1 MNAAANPAETRR
13 ALSVLAAFALARL
26 VFMATLGLGRDEAY
40 TLVVSRRLALSY
52 FDHPPLHQWL
62 AHVAALAFG
71 ETVFARLPFVMLFAL
86 AGFALWE
93 LARRLYDARAALAAL
108 IALNVTPFFF
118 ASAGSWIVPD
128 GPLLAAL
135 ALAALALERL
145 VVETPAERE
154 VWPLWLAAGA
164 AFGLAGL
171 SKYSAA
177 LTALGALAFLATDP
191 KGRRWLLHPAP
202 YFGAALAAAIV
213 APVFVWNADHGWAS
227 FRFQGG
233 RGAPS
238 DGLDPLAVLAMA
250 LGEVGYLLPWT
261 CAGLV
266 VAAAAGFTAARRGN
280 SGARLLICLAAP
292 PILVF
297 TITPLWGG
305 RGLPHWTMP
314 GWFFL
319 YPLLGERLARLGYG
333 RRAAVRASAFLAVLA
348 LVGVT
353 QTRWGWVE
361 RIAGRPLPDPTLE
374 LLDWAPLADAPALS
388 PRPAFVATTK
398 WWEAGKVGV
407 ALGPETP
414 IFVFSD
420 DPRGVAFLDRGE
432 DFIGRDGVFVAERRR
447 LPYIQAT
454 LSAYFT
460 RLGAPEPLTL
470 GRGDLPE
477 QELVIVPAYGLTRAF
492 PVPYPLGR
500 R

>member
-1 MNAAANPAETRR
+1 LNAVGNPAETRR
-13 ALSVLAAFALARL
+13 ALGVLAAFAVARL

-62 AHVAALAFG
+62 AHFAALALG
-71 ETVFARLPFVMLFAL
+71 ETVWARSPFVALFAL
-86 AGFALWE
+86 AGFALYE
-93 LARRLYDARAALAAL
+93 LTRRLYDARAGFAAL

-135 ALAALALERL
+135 AIAALALERL
-145 VVETPAERE
+145 CLETPAERE
-154 VWPLWLAAGA
+154 VWTLWLAVGA

-171 SKYSAA
+171 SKYSAT
-177 LTALGALAFLATDP
+177 LTALGALAFLTIEP
-191 KGRRWLLHPAP
+191 GGRRWLRHPAP
-202 YFGAALAAAIV
+202 YVAAALAVAIV

-238 DGLDPLAVLAMA
+238 NGLDPLAVIGMA

-261 CAGLV
+261 FAALV
-266 VAAAAGFTAARRGN
+266 AVSLAAARRGD
-280 SGARLLICLAAP
+280 GPARLLICLAAP

-319 YPLLGERLARLGYG
+319 YPLLGEWLARAGYG
-333 RRAAVRASAFLAVLA
+333 RRTAGAASAFLAALA
-348 LVGVT
+348 LLTVT
-353 QTRWGWVE
+353 QTRFGWIE
-361 RIAGRPLPDPTLE
+361 RIAGDPLPDPTLE
-374 LLDWAPLADAPALS
+374 LLDWGLLRDAPGLN
-388 PRPAFVATTK
+388 PRPAFVAATK

-407 ALGPETP
+407 ALGPDVP
-414 IFVFSD
+414 VFVFSD

-432 DFIGRDGVFVAERRR
+432 DFVGRDGVIVTERRR
-447 LPYIQAT
+447 LADVEGPLA
-454 LSAYFT
+454 AYFT
-460 RLGAPEPLTL
+460 RLGPPEPLAL
-470 GRGDLPE
+470 GRGGLAE
-477 QELVIVPAYGLTRAF
+477 EELVIVPAYGLTHAF